1 MMTKWILARFKE
13 RTSWDGVAL
22 IAAGIAFL
30 FIKPIASLV
39 AYAAIL
45 YGAYTLW
52 KKEDK
57 E

>member
-1 MMTKWILARFKE
+1 MTKWILARFKE

-30 FIKPIASLV
+30 FVKPIASLV

-57 E
+57 